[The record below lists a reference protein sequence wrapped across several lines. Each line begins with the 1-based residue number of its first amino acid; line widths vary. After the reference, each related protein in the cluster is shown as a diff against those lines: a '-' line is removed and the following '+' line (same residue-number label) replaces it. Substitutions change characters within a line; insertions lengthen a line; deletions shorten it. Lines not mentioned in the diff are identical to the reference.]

1 MSDFVRVARTDE
13 LPAGRMRAF
22 TVDGRRIVV
31 YHTSRGFFATD
42 NQCPHRGGP
51 LAEGDLL
58 GDEVVCPWH
67 LWGFSVET
75 GKNDRFPEMCVAV
88 HEVRIENDNIEVRLA
103 PPTPES

>member
-1 MSDFVRVARTDE
+1 MADFVEVVSVEDI
-13 LPAGRMRAF
+13 PVGRMRSF
-22 TVDGRRIVV
+22 MVDGRKIVV
-31 YHTSRGFFATD
+31 YHTARGFFATD

-75 GKNDRFPEMCVAV
+75 GKNDRFPEMAVQV
-88 HEVRIENDNIEVRLA
+88 HETKIENGTVHVRLNEA
-103 PPTPES
+103 KQD